1 MTKRLFSFLLASI
14 LMTCTCLSAFA
25 ADSQGGAISNTIG
38 NVYNGASDVQSAVS
52 DPVTWYVSNQIVGDS
67 KYSDGIDLICPNGDY
82 EEHYDDAFSSAVC
95 PYDGEALII
104 KGNGVTF
111 TPGGGSGNLGMG
123 VGRKDLPGYT
133 GGVSNV
139 NRSGVLMLPMEHDFI
154 ATTNNSTFEP
164 STSTSSSYKSVFC
177 PDYKGDYIVADSL
190 GTNIEYSF
198 SCSDDVFSSKM
209 WSSDSSTTFY
219 HGVGVSFKVTA
230 PVDGYYA
237 VYSSPTYS
245 CGGYAPRDNS
255 SYSRK
260 DQKFSW
266 YKGTSGYTS
275 FSRSYYAKGQSIV
288 INARPRIHYTGL
300 WDIGYPSTSSYF
312 YCYGVPILSVEP
324 VDASSSNISNQTKIV
339 INNNNVKN
347 TWNGNVYVD
356 ASNHLTYIFP
366 QYTYINENY
375 EHVTSISE
383 NPIIYNSETNQYY
396 TYSPT
401 TNNYYYISYGEKTN
415 PTPTPSPD
423 PDSPEPIPKPS
434 TPETAEGGD
443 DNSGKILDVLYK
455 IWDEIKNGFAN
466 VKVWSANIQTEIS
479 TSFTNFTAKFTEY
492 SNNVKTWFTNLQSS
506 FSTSI
511 TNLSNSIKLSIENL
525 NVNIQNYFNKKLPN
539 LPIGDFTIHPD
550 ATRRRIIPKMNTNE
564 FEDSHGT
571 WIASGSA
578 RYSTSHDYYMAF
590 DGTSNCWEVNNT
602 KPSILQIQI
611 PDPENYFIDGY
622 VLASLQYSS
631 EYPKDWILQ
640 GSDDGETWVDLDTQ
654 TSQNLSDSKEHE
666 YSLKL
671 NKCYTYY
678 RMYMTNYNSSWNSL
692 STFNLL
698 GYTADDI
705 DVATPSPS
713 PSPAPD
719 PVEPILPDAQN
730 YIIPKMNSNTF
741 TDEHGT
747 WIASGS
753 SKYSDVF
760 DFFYAFDRSTANFW
774 ETNSSPSNLQ
784 IEIPDP
790 ESYYIDGYIM
800 RISKFNNRY
809 AKEWT
814 LQGSDDGKTW
824 DDLDKQT
831 GQNLSDLEEHKYPLT
846 LRKAYKYY
854 RLNMSNYASS
864 MCSLSHFNLLGYD
877 AKDVVTPTPSPTDPT
892 SPSPAPDPGTDPTP
906 VPTPGGGTVPAPGG
920 DSNIS
925 GGDDEG
931 LFGWL
936 WDLLK
941 DLVKAILKAI
951 FKILSNILG
960 FLIWIVERVGLLL
973 PFLPAPAI
981 AALGAGVVLIFVIR
995 IIRFIR
1001 G

>member
-1 MTKRLFSFLLASI
+1 
-14 LMTCTCLSAFA
+14 
-25 ADSQGGAISNTIG
+25 
-38 NVYNGASDVQSAVS
+38 
-52 DPVTWYVSNQIVGDS
+52 
-67 KYSDGIDLICPNGDY
+67 
-82 EEHYDDAFSSAVC
+82 
-95 PYDGEALII
+95 
-104 KGNGVTF
+104 
-111 TPGGGSGNLGMG
+111 MG

-154 ATTNNSTFEP
+154 ATSSN
-164 STSTSSSYKSVFC
+164 TSFDSGKAIYCSDYTGSNTSL
-177 PDYKGDYIVADSL
+177 DSL
-190 GTNIEYSF
+190 GTNIEYAF
-198 SCSDDVFSSKM
+198 SCSGNVLSSKM

-219 HGVGVSFKVTA
+219 HNVCVSFKVTA
-230 PVDGYYA
+230 PVDGYYS

-245 CGGYAPRDNS
+245 YGGYAPRDDA

-260 DQKFSW
+260 DLTPSW
-266 YKGTSGYTS
+266 LKGSSSSTS
-275 FSRSYYAKGQSIV
+275 FSRSYYAKGQSII
-288 INARPRIHYTGL
+288 INARPHIYYTGL

-312 YCYGVPILSVEP
+312 YCYGVPTLSVEP
-324 VDASSSNISNQTKIV
+324 VDASSSNISSKTKIV

-396 TYSPT
+396 TYSPV
-401 TNNYYYISYGEKTN
+401 TNNYYYISYGEKSD

-423 PDSPEPIPKPS
+423 PDSPNPTPTTKPS

-443 DNSGKILDVLYK
+443 SNSGKILDVLYK
-455 IWDEIKNGFAN
+455 IWNEIMNGFAN

-539 LPIGDFTIHPD
+539 LPIGNFTIHPD

-564 FEDSHGT
+564 FEDSHGM

-611 PDPENYFIDGY
+611 PDPENYYIDGY

-640 GSDDGETWVDLDTQ
+640 GSDDGEVWVDLDTQ
-654 TSQNLSDSKEHE
+654 TDQNLSDLKEHE
-666 YSLKL
+666 YNLKL

-705 DVATPSPS
+705 DDTTHTPSPS
-713 PSPAPD
+713 PSPAPLD
-719 PVEPILPDAQN
+719 PILPETQN
-730 YIIPKMNSNTF
+730 LIIPKMNSNTF

-747 WIASGS
+747 CREY
-753 SKYSDVF
+753 KRF
-760 DFFYAFDRSTANFW
+760 DG
-774 ETNSSPSNLQ
+774 LQ
-784 IEIPDP
+784 VWCNRRQKFVTQ
-790 ESYYIDGYIM
+790 
-800 RISKFNNRY
+800 RI
-809 AKEWT
+809 
-814 LQGSDDGKTW
+814 L
-824 DDLDKQT
+824 
-831 GQNLSDLEEHKYPLT
+831 
-846 LRKAYKYY
+846 
-854 RLNMSNYASS
+854 
-864 MCSLSHFNLLGYD
+864 
-877 AKDVVTPTPSPTDPT
+877 
-892 SPSPAPDPGTDPTP
+892 
-906 VPTPGGGTVPAPGG
+906 
-920 DSNIS
+920 
-925 GGDDEG
+925 
-931 LFGWL
+931 
-936 WDLLK
+936 
-941 DLVKAILKAI
+941 
-951 FKILSNILG
+951 ILSNVDLCVPYEPLTGLAQVCAISQANEIYDDAHDTLTITIVCMDELSVQMNSRSFKDNINAYFLNTLMCCRHYHISFYGSAQRFQHVDKMLRDVTMHVIQCKKIWRFQLNYYYDGFMLENAQDPSLVKPLRRDCWFVTDADYNAYDTLQVVDNLQKSFDENDMLSEAEILANQAA
-960 FLIWIVERVGLLL
+960 
-973 PFLPAPAI
+973 PAPVGMDAVTPSRKGRR
-981 AALGAGVVLIFVIR
+981 LQKDRTGKR
-995 IIRFIR
+995 
-1001 G
+1001 